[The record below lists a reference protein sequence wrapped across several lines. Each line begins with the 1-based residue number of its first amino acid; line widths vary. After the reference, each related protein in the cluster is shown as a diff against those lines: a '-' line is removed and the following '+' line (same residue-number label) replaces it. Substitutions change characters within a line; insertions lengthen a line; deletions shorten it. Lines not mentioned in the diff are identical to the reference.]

1 MKCYLCGN
9 DRLKPIFSYNKP
21 DKYIRTIGKPIS
33 ARTWWYCPQCELYS
47 NVNELNEEEIQD
59 AYLKYRDN
67 EMRGISV
74 KKEFERITN
83 IPESENN
90 DRYNWLIKHTV
101 VKDEPKSMIDIGSG
115 LGVFPYIMR
124 AIVPHIYCIE
134 PEPESARFINN
145 ELSIRCINSFYMKG
159 MFEQVDLVTLVHILE
174 HFTDP
179 IETLRS
185 IRRFDLKRH
194 GTLFIEVPDA
204 EEFAYLPKEHDE
216 FNSLHLWFFNVAT
229 LDRVVRQARF
239 KPYLVER
246 IYYPERKLSR
256 IRMLCK

>member
-1 MKCYLCGN
+1 MNFYLCGN
-9 DRLKPIFSYNKP
+9 DSLTPIFSYNEP
-21 DKYIRTIGKPIS
+21 DKYIKTIGKPS
-33 ARTWWYCPQCELYS
+33 STRTWWYCPQCELYS
-47 NVNELNEEEIQD
+47 NVNELSEEEIQN

-74 KKEFERITN
+74 KKEFERIN
-83 IPESENN
+83 NLPNSENRERCIWLAN
-90 DRYNWLIKHTV
+90 YIAADR
-101 VKDEPKSMIDIGSG
+101 PQSMIDVGSG

-124 AIVPHIYCIE
+124 TTVPNIYCIE
-134 PEPESARFINN
+134 PESESARFINT
-145 ELSIRCINSFYMKG
+145 ELSIRCINSFYKKG
-159 MFEQVDLVTLVHILE
+159 MFGKVDLVTLVHILE

-179 IETLRS
+179 IGTLRS
-185 IRRFDLKRH
+185 IRKYDLEKG

-204 EEFAYLPKEHDE
+204 EEFTSLPKEHDE